1 MRGPWAWR
9 DENGEPPAGAAELR
23 ALLGQLKMAVF
34 PLALTGTGDQQ
45 ARAREI
51 LTQSRT
57 ALYRILAEE
66 ADATSAPETAAG
78 PSRAQDTTAAPDA
91 ATAPDT
97 AGGPQA
103 TADEQ
108 GK

>member
-9 DENGEPPAGAAELR
+9 DQAGEPPAGAAELR
-23 ALLGQLKMAVF
+23 TLMSQLKMAVI
-34 PLALTGTGDQQ
+34 PLALTGTDDQQ

-66 ADATSAPETAAG
+66 ADVTSAQETATGPASAEDTAAAQETASGPET
-78 PSRAQDTTAAPDA
+78 
-91 ATAPDT
+91 
-97 AGGPQA
+97 
-103 TADEQ
+103 TADPQE
-108 GK
+108 K